1 MRTQHKWKGILR
13 RNASNKQNKRNR
25 STAPKGRNKREVL
38 QEINKKGR
46 KN

>member
-1 MRTQHKWKGILR
+1 VCRRKGILR
-13 RNASNKQNKRNR
+13 RNASNKWNKRNR
-25 STAPKGRNKREVL
+25 SAAPKGRNKRKMS